1 MSPSRPVQTHLV
13 CLSWYK
19 MPRVLPGSSSRR
31 DPQNCVRRLPG
42 PSLGVCSPM
51 TLCGGEL
58 EGLTLSFFQSGKH
71 RSPLTGSTAP
81 SEAAVPKTAL
91 VFSAGRGAG
100 GRWSPAQAWK
110 SLSPDLPKSETH
122 GALMAVY
129 AVIRKAD
136 LEAGGLWNW
145 EIQPSVSLRVFRSLR
160 KMRSGLDV
168 IGTLCLFKKPVVSFL
183 GEPLG
188 LTGE

>member
-1 MSPSRPVQTHLV
+1 MVHLRPRMHSISCLSANSWNFPLTWVGVLHISFLLGKSLLPCRLQDQFRLTLV

-19 MPRVLPGSSSRR
+19 MPRVLSGSSSRQ

-51 TLCGGEL
+51 TLCWGEL

-71 RSPLTGSTAP
+71 RSPLTGSMAP

-91 VFSAGRGAG
+91 VFSAGKGAG

-110 SLSPDLPKSETH
+110 SLSP
-122 GALMAVY
+122 
-129 AVIRKAD
+129 
-136 LEAGGLWNW
+136 
-145 EIQPSVSLRVFRSLR
+145 
-160 KMRSGLDV
+160 
-168 IGTLCLFKKPVVSFL
+168 
-183 GEPLG
+183 
-188 LTGE
+188 

>member
-1 MSPSRPVQTHLV
+1 MNHSSHVTFKTSSDSPCLPFLVQDAPSPSWKQFQTGPTELCQKASWTV
-13 CLSWYK
+13 PGGVLSYDTL
-19 MPRVLPGSSSRR
+19 RG
-31 DPQNCVRRLPG
+31 
-42 PSLGVCSPM
+42 GVGR
-51 TLCGGEL
+51 TDLIL
-58 EGLTLSFFQSGKH
+58 FQSGKH

-129 AVIRKAD
+129 AIIRKAD

-145 EIQPSVSLRVFRSLR
+145 EMQPLS
-160 KMRSGLDV
+160 
-168 IGTLCLFKKPVVSFL
+168 P
-183 GEPLG
+183 
-188 LTGE
+188 